1 LFSFRWL
8 KGLEDDGQET
18 DVHYNSLTGEGN
30 FNWRFVFPFNYLP
43 AEKVVVVQK
52 RESIYSLDKTE
63 QKIPAVLVMQV
74 WDFERLSSDDFL
86 GKKSLSLIILLY
98 ALHHILPRSALLAYN
113 SRNLGSTYLLFI
125 LDYGLDEK
133 HLCFSQAQWS
143 WTCMGFHMEPNQLKL
158 VRWKC

>member
-1 LFSFRWL
+1 MVQILQKEEVFWKWILFNILNREHQLTINSVKLHAFFRWL
-8 KGLEDDGQET
+8 KGLEDDSQET

-52 RESIYSLDKTE
+52 RESILSLDKTE

-86 GKKSLSLIILLY
+86 GKNLFNMLTCFIW
-98 ALHHILPRSALLAYN
+98 
-113 SRNLGSTYLLFI
+113 SR
-125 LDYGLDEK
+125 
-133 HLCFSQAQWS
+133 
-143 WTCMGFHMEPNQLKL
+143 PP
-158 VRWKC
+158 